1 VLHELW
7 RILVDR
13 KFDLRHSIRQCYR
26 EEEKVHSKKK
36 QFCRSMREVEW
47 DEKYPFELDPIKFIG
62 GSTQRWAEKRED
74 QLSWLR
80 WRLNQFLTQR
90 YGLINQDTW
99 AKKVIFEY
107 ADIDDF

>member
-47 DEKYPFELDPIKFIG
+47 DEKYPFELDPTKFIG